1 MARNSGEAGPTILRV
16 LVADDHRMVLEGIE
30 HALDRA
36 DGFKVVATT
45 HSGADVADLV
55 ARHRPDVVLV
65 DLHMPGV
72 DGLQALDQIR
82 ARDKHVKVVMLSAS
96 ERPEEIQAALARGAD
111 GYILKSVNP
120 IDLPSAL
127 RQIHEG
133 TVFHGSARVRTPAAA
148 SSPAEAVG
156 LTDREVTLIKALAR
170 GLSNKQISQELWI
183 TEQTV
188 KFHLSNIYRKLD
200 VVNRTGAVR
209 WAHEQGITREAED
222 PGVA

>member
-1 MARNSGEAGPTILRV
+1 MARNPGEHGPKTLRV
-16 LVADDHRMVLEGIE
+16 LVADDHRVVLEGIE

-55 ARHRPDVVLV
+55 ARHRPDVVLI

-82 ARDKHVKVVMLSAS
+82 ARDKDVKVVMLSAS
-96 ERPEEIQAALARGAD
+96 ERQEEIQAALARGAD
-111 GYILKSVNP
+111 GFILKSVNP

-127 RQIHEG
+127 RQVHEG
-133 TVFHGSARVRTPAAA
+133 TVFHGSARGRTSSPE
-148 SSPAEAVG
+148 SPAEAVG

-170 GLSNKQISQELWI
+170 GMSNKQISQELWI

-209 WAHEQGITREAED
+209 WAHEQGMAGEVDD